1 MALTLTVAAS
11 PRKQLTLALTVTEGS
26 AGVTVREQVRVA
38 SCAELSSLTES
49 VNSYTPALMGV
60 PRR

>member
-1 MALTLTVAAS
+1 MVTAS
-11 PRKQLTLALTVTEGS
+11 PKKQLTLSLGITEGS
-26 AGVTVREQVRVA
+26 AGVTVREQVSVA
-38 SCAELSSLTES
+38 SCAELSSLTER